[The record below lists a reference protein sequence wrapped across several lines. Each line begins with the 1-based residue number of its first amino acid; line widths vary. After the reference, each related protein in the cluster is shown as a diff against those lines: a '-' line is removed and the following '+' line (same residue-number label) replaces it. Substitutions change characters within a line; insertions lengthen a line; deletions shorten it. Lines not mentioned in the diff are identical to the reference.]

1 MGARVRL
8 VLFGEREM
16 ANKKS
21 GLTLIT
27 ALAFTVVAGTILAG
41 VGTVAVSNYGRSE
54 TEGDYA
60 NAIALAD
67 AGINFELAWVSDNIN
82 DPNVEPHPESAPY
95 SGTINGVPGTFTV
108 FVKAWDSNTNSC
120 GSGDY
125 TLPDAEVCVIST
137 GTVNGISRTVSIRGI
152 KKSIFDEY
160 ALFAYKEG
168 TFGGGGAGGGTTSIV
183 GNLGT
188 NGPVTFNGT
197 KGSETVVGELTLNGG
212 GAEVTDDN
220 DIKGNVV
227 GNPEPVELPTVSEI
241 ADSLF
246 GANGLA
252 WLETNND
259 NASIRILNSA
269 DTGIVGIADRESFL
283 DTHVASKLVSAG
295 FTAASRTFKD
305 PPNSV
310 PSATSAFDNDN
321 GPRFATPLNPELPGT
336 PTREGINGQKTY
348 FLPPGDYYFNN
359 VDFKSGNAAIVM
371 LTHLCGQGIYANKKQ
386 IRIWIDET
394 SNKQDY
400 LQTVVVFTDIAPGKF
415 RVFYNKCND
424 MNIGGNSIFNGGF
437 YSIRDGCNGD
447 TPMMHFTGGTTI
459 FGSVM
464 TDYFNLGG
472 STQVIFPNNGGGSD
486 PADFPLWYG
495 FKDGW
500 KEIPATPGN
509 PTFVDGTSK

>member
-1 MGARVRL
+1 
-8 VLFGEREM
+8 M
-16 ANKKS
+16 ASKRS

-27 ALAFTVVAGTILAG
+27 ALAFTVVVGTVLAG
-41 VGTVAVSNYGRSE
+41 VGTVAVSHYGRSE

-67 AGINFELAWVSDNIN
+67 AGINYELLYVSRNIN
-82 DPNVEPHPESAPY
+82 DPGTPPHQEGGAY
-95 SGTINGVPGTFTV
+95 TGTIPGVPGTFTV
-108 FVKAWDSNTNSC
+108 FVRDWNSGACDS
-120 GSGDY
+120 GSFA
-125 TLPDAEVCVIST
+125 PPEEEVCVVST
-137 GTVNGISRTVSIRGI
+137 GTVNGISRTAIVRGI
-152 KKSIFDEY
+152 KKSLFDEY

-168 TFGGGGAGGGTTSIV
+168 VFGGGGAGSGTTSIV

-197 KGSETVVGELTLNGG
+197 KGSEIVVGELTLNGG
-212 GAEVTDDN
+212 GSEVTDDN
-220 DIKGNVV
+220 DIKSNVV

-246 GANGLA
+246 GANGLT
-252 WLETNND
+252 WLQTNND

-269 DTGIVGIADRESFL
+269 DTGITGIPDRVSFL
-283 DTHVASKLVSAG
+283 DTHVASKLASAG
-295 FTAASRTFKD
+295 FTSSSRTFSD

-310 PSATSAFDNDN
+310 PSATSTLDQNN
-321 GPRFATPLNPELPGT
+321 GVRFATPLNPELSGT
-336 PTREGINGQKTY
+336 LTREGILGKKTY

-359 VDFKSGNAAIVM
+359 IDFKSGNAAIVM

-394 SNKQDY
+394 SPKQDY
-400 LQTVVVFTDIAPGKF
+400 LQTVVVFTDIAANKF

-437 YSIRDGCNGD
+437 YSIRDGCSGD

-500 KEIPATPGN
+500 KEIPAFSGR
-509 PTFVDGTSK
+509 PTFVDGSSK

>member
-1 MGARVRL
+1 
-8 VLFGEREM
+8 M
-16 ANKKS
+16 ASKKS

-27 ALAFTVVAGTILAG
+27 ALAFTVVVGTVLAG
-41 VGTVAVSNYGRSE
+41 VGTVAVSHYGRSE

-67 AGINFELAWVSDNIN
+67 AGINYELAWVSDNIN
-82 DPNVEPHPESAPY
+82 NPSNGPHQEGAAY
-95 SGTINGVPGTFTV
+95 TGTIPGVPGSYTV
-108 FVKAWDSNTNSC
+108 FVRDWNGGACDSGTFAPPE
-120 GSGDY
+120 D
-125 TLPDAEVCVIST
+125 EVCLVST
-137 GTVNGISRTVSIRGI
+137 GTVNGISRTAIVRGI

-160 ALFAYKEG
+160 AIFAYKEG
-168 TFGGGGAGGGTTSIV
+168 TFGGGGAASGSTEIV

-197 KGSETVVGELTLNGG
+197 KGSEIVNGELTLNGG
-212 GAEVTDDN
+212 GSEVTDDK
-220 DIKGNVV
+220 DIKSNVV

-246 GANGLA
+246 GANGLS
-252 WLETNND
+252 WLASNND
-259 NASIRILNSA
+259 NAQIRILNSA
-269 DTGIVGIADRESFL
+269 DAGIAGIPDRASFL
-283 DTHVASKLVSAG
+283 DTHVASKLASAG
-295 FTAASRTFKD
+295 FTVNSRTFAD

-310 PSATSAFDNDN
+310 PTDTASTLDQNN
-321 GPRFATPLNPELPGT
+321 GPRFSTPDNPQLDYDT
-336 PTREGINGQKTY
+336 TREGVYNKKTY

-400 LQTVVVFTDIAPGKF
+400 LQTVVVFTDIAPSKF
-415 RVFYNKCND
+415 RVFYNKCNNL
-424 MNIGGNSIFNGGF
+424 NIAGKSIFNGGF
-437 YSIRDGCNGD
+437 YSIRDGCTGD
-447 TPMMHFTGGTTI
+447 TPMMNFTGGTTV

-472 STQVIFPNNGGGSD
+472 STKVIFPNDGGGSD

-500 KEIPATPGN
+500 KEIPSFAGR
-509 PTFVDGTSK
+509 PTFVDGSSK